1 MQYSWNNYLTMRK
14 TLFLFWL
21 LISPSLIQAQELNCR
36 VSILS
41 QSVQLSDKRIFTT
54 LETAIRE
61 FMNNTKWTNDQFKRD
76 ERIECI
82 LTFNITK
89 FNQPDEM
96 SGSLQIQVR
105 RTAFNTNYGSVLL
118 NFQDDNVSFRYLEYQ
133 PIEFADNAFIS
144 GLSSLL
150 GYYAYVILAMDYD
163 SFALEGGTPYWQKA
177 QQVVQNAQQDPAK
190 GWKSNDI
197 PPRNRFWFVENYMN
211 PIFKPMREANYK
223 YHRLGIDNMYN
234 KMDIGRASILE
245 SLTKLQEVNK
255 QRPSSY
261 NQQLFFNAKAD
272 ELINIFKQGSSQEK
286 AQVLQILGE
295 LDPTNNSK
303 YQKINQP

>member
-1 MQYSWNNYLTMRK
+1 MRK
-14 TLFLFWL
+14 FFSLIL
-21 LISPSLIQAQELNCR
+21 LIALPVLVDAQELNCR
-36 VSILS
+36 VSVLS
-41 QSVQLSDKRIFTT
+41 QQVQLSDKRIFTT

-61 FMNNTKWTNDQFKRD
+61 FMNNTKWSNDQFKRD

-105 RTAFNTNYGSVLL
+105 RTAFNTNYGTVLL
-118 NFQDDNVSFRYLEYQ
+118 NFQDDNIQFRYLEYQ

-163 SFALEGGTPYWQKA
+163 SYALEGGTPYWQKA
-177 QQVVQNAQQDPAK
+177 QQVVQNAQQDGAK
-190 GWKSNDI
+190 GWKANDI

-234 KMDIGRASILE
+234 KMDIGRAAVLE
-245 SLTKLQEVNK
+245 ALTKLQEVNK
-255 QRPSSY
+255 QRPASY
-261 NQQLFFNAKAD
+261 NQQIFFNAKAD
-272 ELINIFKQGSSQEK
+272 ELVNIFKQGSSQEK
-286 AQVLQILGE
+286 ATVLQILGE
-295 LDPTNNSK
+295 LDPTNNTK

>member
-1 MQYSWNNYLTMRK
+1 MRR
-14 TLFLFWL
+14 L
-21 LISPSLIQAQELNCR
+21 LSLIILIAFPVLLPAQELNCR
-36 VSILS
+36 VSVLS
-41 QSVQLSDKRIFTT
+41 QQVQLSDKRIFTT

-61 FMNNTKWTNDQFKRD
+61 FMNNTKWSNDQFKRD

-89 FNQPDEM
+89 YNQPDEM

-118 NFQDDNVSFRYLEYQ
+118 NFQDDNVQFRYLEYQ

-150 GYYAYVILAMDYD
+150 GYYAYVILAIDYD
-163 SFALEGGTPYWQKA
+163 SYALEGGTQYWQKA
-177 QQVVQNAQQDPAK
+177 QQVVQNAQQDAAK

-234 KMDIGRASILE
+234 KMDIGRAAVLE
-245 SLTKLQEVNK
+245 ALTKLQEVNK
-255 QRPSSY
+255 QRPASY
-261 NQQLFFNAKAD
+261 NQQIFFNAKAD
-272 ELINIFKQGSSQEK
+272 ELVNIFKQGSTQEK
-286 AQVLQILGE
+286 ATVLQILND
-295 LDPTNNSK
+295 LDPTNNTK